1 MSFLSQCNIIVFG
14 LVNRQ
19 GSLVVPRSLAPHHLQ
34 ISEIW
39 LHAFGDASS
48 KGVCAV
54 VYAVVHQQEEVT
66 QGLVCAKS
74 RIAKRNLTIPRLE
87 LIAGRIAVNLVIN
100 VNAAL

>member
-1 MSFLSQCNIIVFG
+1 MKGFAKFRPTPFPFTIY
-14 LVNRQ
+14 
-19 GSLVVPRSLAPHHLQ
+19 HLQ

-54 VYAVVHQQEEVT
+54 VYAVVHQQEKVT

-74 RIAKRNLTIPRLE
+74 CIAKRNLTVLRLE
-87 LIAGRIAVNLVIN
+87 LIAGYMAVNLVIN
-100 VNAAL
+100 VKTALTTPNIHIHC